1 MIKESKVLVTDLLY
15 LPPLAYFVAVKDA
28 SELHMNAGDRL
39 TRNSYAN
46 KAEVLLANKK
56 ETLIVPVHGLRKKH
70 AIKDVKIDYHQ
81 KWLNVHL
88 RGIQSAYGKSPFFE
102 YFYDGLERIYLRRH
116 LFLMDLNLD
125 LLTFCLDFM
134 RWDVRLVVKEKEGD
148 IPEEN
153 DIRGLVQPKSLIE
166 RDRIYKPHPY
176 LQIFGAN
183 FVPNLSIVDLLFC
196 EGPAATAVL
205 SQSKK

>member
-1 MIKESKVLVTDLLY
+1 MNWESKVLMTDLLY
-15 LPPLAYFVAVKDA
+15 LPPLAYFVAVKDV
-28 SELHMNAGDRL
+28 SEIHVNAGDKL
-39 TRNSYAN
+39 TRNSYVN

-102 YFYDGLERIYLRRH
+102 YFYEDLERIYLRKH
-116 LFLMDLNLD
+116 AFLIDLNLD
-125 LLTFCLDFM
+125 LLTFCLGFM
-134 RWDVRLVVKEKEGD
+134 RWDVRLIVEEKEGEV
-148 IPEEN
+148 PEEN
-153 DIRGLVQPKSLIE
+153 DIRGLVHPKSLID
-166 RDRIYKPHPY
+166 RDKIYKPYPY

-196 EGPAATAVL
+196 EGPAATEVL
-205 SQSKK
+205 NLSKK

>member
-1 MIKESKVLVTDLLY
+1 MIKESKVLITDLLY

-28 SELHMNAGDRL
+28 QEIHVDPHDTL
-39 TRNSYAN
+39 TRNSYVN

-102 YFYDGLERIYLRRH
+102 YFYDDLERIYLRKH
-116 LFLMDLNLD
+116 SFLIDLNFD
-125 LLTFCLDFM
+125 LLTFCLEFM
-134 RWDVRLVVKEKEGD
+134 RWDVRLVVKEKGED
-148 IPEEN
+148 VLEEN
-153 DIRGLVQPKSLIE
+153 DIRGLVHPKSLTG
-166 RDRIYKPHPY
+166 RDKIYKPHPY

-196 EGPAATAVL
+196 EGPVATEVL
-205 SQSKK
+205 NLSKN